1 MRDESR
7 ARACNYKNLTVRR
20 SVAGFR
26 PAGVADRAVS
36 GDCSGVL
43 SA

>member
-1 MRDESR
+1 MSDESR
-7 ARACNYKNLTVRR
+7 DRACNYKNLTVRR

-26 PAGVADRAVS
+26 SAGVAGRAVI
-36 GDCSGVL
+36 GGCSGIT